1 MNRLQTSLPQKHV
14 FFIILAFA
22 LIVLN
27 GCVAGKTDTPA
38 PAENEPEK
46 TQQEISESSD
56 KKTVLEDIRV
66 SKSDGSVSVLLQG
79 NRKIEYTSIKQSFPF
94 GIAIY
99 MPETEFADNL
109 DPALPENSNI
119 NDILLSFADENKK
132 TAKLLILLDDNVSY
146 DVEPLNESEL
156 MVKIP
161 QKAATTAQTET
172 EGGEEGTEN
181 NLENDATIKNT
192 VEPSDIPEGP
202 AELTGIEFTTDK
214 QGYTDI
220 SVNTSQPVKYD
231 IQPRGENTLVLYL
244 VDTNIPERHQR
255 PFLAKYFKSAV
266 DRLIPSQDDSSLK
279 NKNSRIEIEMRE
291 NVPYRLVQTRQGI
304 NLHFEP
310 SGVQPPEF
318 AKAQKLLNEGA
329 SVTADT
335 ETKNDQELETDAKQ
349 NKSEDDQDP
358 EDIYDEKKQYTGRKV
373 KLDFYETDIKN
384 VFRILR
390 QVSNENFAVD
400 KDVTGNVTLSL
411 EKPVPWDQVLDLVL
425 KMNGLGKTKENNVI
439 RIATLET
446 LQKEED
452 RRQQR
457 IAARKREQE
466 QKKDMEPLITEYI
479 PVNYSSASADIKP
492 HLENIQTED
501 RGTISVDERTNMI
514 IMTDTREKIEQA
526 REIIY
531 RLDKVTPQI
540 MIKAKVVEAT
550 KDFERDLGIAWGL
563 GTDSDSDHEVGDVY
577 SSSLGHGYS
586 WDVAVNY
593 PAAAASDLVNF
604 TLDRFAGAD
613 LVLNASLTAAES
625 KGDIKIISSPKILTL
640 DNKPAQIKQGLEY
653 PYLERDDTGGSTVKF
668 KDIDLL
674 LEVTPHVTPDDRI
687 SMKLHLTKN
696 DVNTIVD
703 GVPSLSTNEAETE
716 LLVNNDDTIVIGG
729 VVKNTITES
738 RSGIPY
744 LSDIPLLGKAFRRD
758 QKGEDKQELLI
769 FLTPSIVQLE
779 QKRE

>member
-14 FFIILAFA
+14 FFIILALS
-22 LIVLN
+22 LILLN
-27 GCVAGKTDTPA
+27 GCVSGRTDTPA
-38 PAENEPEK
+38 PAKNETEK
-46 TQQEISESSD
+46 TQQEISESGSQ
-56 KKTVLEDIRV
+56 KTVLEDIRI
-66 SKSDGSVSVLLQG
+66 SESDDSVSVLLQG

-99 MPETEFADNL
+99 MPETEFAGNL
-109 DPALPENSNI
+109 DPTLPENTNI
-119 NDILLSFADENKK
+119 NDILLSYADENKK
-132 TAKLLILLDDNVSY
+132 TAKLLILLDENVSY
-146 DVEPLNESEL
+146 DVKPLKENEL

-161 QKAATTAQTET
+161 QESVTTAKN
-172 EGGEEGTEN
+172 EGSEN
-181 NLENDATIKNT
+181 SLENDAAIQNT
-192 VEPSDIPEGP
+192 VDPSDIPEGT

-220 SVNTSQPVKYD
+220 SVSTSQPVKYD
-231 IQPRGENTLVLYL
+231 VQPRGENTLVLYL

-266 DRLIPSQDDSSLK
+266 DRLIPSQDPSLTD
-279 NKNSRIEIEMRE
+279 NNSRIEIQLRE
-291 NVPYRLVQTRQGI
+291 NVPYRVVQTSQGI

-318 AKAQKLLNEGA
+318 AKAQKLLQEGA

-335 ETKNDQELETDAKQ
+335 ETKSNRELETAAKQ
-349 NKSEDDQDP
+349 NKSEDDQSL
-358 EDIYDEKKQYTGRKV
+358 EDIYDEKKVYTGKKI

-439 RIATLET
+439 RIATLDT

-457 IAARKREQE
+457 IAARQRELE
-466 QKKDMEPLITEYI
+466 QKKDLEPLITEYI

-550 KDFERDLGIAWGL
+550 KDFERDLGIAWGM
-563 GTDSDSDHEVGDVY
+563 GTDSDSGHEVGDVY
-577 SSSLGHGYS
+577 SSTLGHGYS

-593 PAAAASDLVNF
+593 PAAAASDLLNF
-604 TLDRFAGAD
+604 TLDRFAGTD
-613 LVLNASLTAAES
+613 LVLNASLTAAET
-625 KGDIKIISSPKILTL
+625 KGDVKIISSPKILTL

-653 PYLERDDTGGSTVKF
+653 PYLERDDTGGSSVQF

-696 DVNTIVD
+696 DVNTIVN

-716 LLVNNDDTIVIGG
+716 LLVNNNDTIVIGG
-729 VVKNTITES
+729 VVKNTITETKT
-738 RSGIPY
+738 GIPY